1 MKRALKICTAVLVC
15 VALCA
20 VMLMAG
26 CGKTENE
33 NTLSGEPEQGASAS
47 SDEKEMVTVT
57 LNEVAHSIFY
67 APMYVAIEE
76 GYFEEEGI
84 ELDLVCGF
92 GAGQGDDSCAFRRS
106 RYRIYGTGD
115 NGIYGK

>member
-84 ELDLVCGF
+84 ELDLV
-92 GAGQGDDSCAFRRS
+92 
-106 RYRIYGTGD
+106 
-115 NGIYGK
+115 